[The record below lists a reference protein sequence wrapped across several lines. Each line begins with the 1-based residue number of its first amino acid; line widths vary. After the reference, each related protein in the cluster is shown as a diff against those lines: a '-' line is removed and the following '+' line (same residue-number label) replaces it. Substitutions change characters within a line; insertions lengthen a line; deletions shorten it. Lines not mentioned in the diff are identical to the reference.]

1 MIDTTMDPRCRALTI
16 LIERPGN
23 AGLYAGA
30 NDFLYVSRERDEI
43 TIEVTTE
50 CDGTTAII
58 PYPITPDD
66 ARTIAQELWR
76 LANEID
82 GRG

>member
-1 MIDTTMDPRCRALTI
+1 MIDTTTDPGCRALTI
-16 LIERPGN
+16 LIERPWI
-23 AGLYAGA
+23 
-30 NDFLYVSRERDEI
+30 NDYLYVSRERDEI
-43 TIEVTTE
+43 TIEVTT
-50 CDGTTAII
+50 DRDDATAII

>member
-1 MIDTTMDPRCRALTI
+1 MIDTTTDLGCRALTI
-16 LIERPGN
+16 LIERPWIN
-23 AGLYAGA
+23 EL
-30 NDFLYVSRERDEI
+30 LYVSRERDEI
-43 TIEVTTE
+43 TIEVTTDR
-50 CDGTTAII
+50 DGTTAIL

-82 GRG
+82 GRGLE